1 MTGSRKAGAPSN
13 EKGGLILSDKSAR
26 AADENDNIEQ
36 HIDRAIEL
44 ISSIAGSALGLV
56 PGEPISGAL
65 IGTASGKGLEIAL
78 KKTKQEILARVLSSR
93 EKARA
98 LNALDVAVEEVQRR
112 LKSGEK
118 LREDD
123 FFDEKPTGRSDAGEV
138 LEHMLLKAQRE
149 PEEKKIQYM
158 GYLYGSLP
166 FNPGISVH
174 MAHQLIKAAEQLTYR
189 QLCILKL
196 CAVKDKFGL
205 RNNNY
210 REHYGIEKDL
220 YEVLHECADLHNKE
234 YIHSGLDTLTFER
247 NALSRLRSIV
257 PSDMAFH
264 RIGDYLYNLMK
275 LSLIPDGDIIPIADQ
290 LK

>member
-1 MTGSRKAGAPSN
+1 MS
-13 EKGGLILSDKSAR
+13 EKSGR
-26 AADENDNIEQ
+26 AAEENGDIEQ

-44 ISSIAGSALGLV
+44 VSSVAGSTLGLV
-56 PGEPISGAL
+56 TGEPTSGAL

-78 KKTKQEILARVLSSR
+78 KKIKQEILARVLSSR
-93 EKARA
+93 EKART
-98 LNALDVAVEEVQRR
+98 LNALDVAVTEIHRR
-112 LKSGEK
+112 LENGESP
-118 LREDD
+118 REDG
-123 FFDEKPTGRSDAGEV
+123 FSDEKQIGRSEAGEV

-196 CAVKDKFGL
+196 CAVKDNYGL
-205 RNNNY
+205 RDNNY
-210 REHYGIEKDL
+210 RECAYLEKDL
-220 YEVLHECADLHNKE
+220 YEVLYECADLHNKE
-234 YIHSGLDTLTFER
+234 YIHSGLDTITFER
-247 NALSRLRSIV
+247 NVLSRLRSII
-257 PSDMAFH
+257 PSNMAFQT
-264 RIGDYLYNLMK
+264 IGDYLYNLMK
-275 LSLIPDGDIIPIADQ
+275 LSLIPDQDLAPIAEQ